1 MTITPRI
8 AAVSVNHNTSAYM
21 ELMLRSLLTRQSPA
35 WLHSVTVLDN
45 GSTDDTTE
53 LRAFADRNGVPIVAS
68 GYTTDTVHNS
78 HGEVLRQFVLRE
90 KDGTHL
96 LFLDADV
103 VFIEDDTV
111 ARLWRDLEARPDA
124 FGIGPRLTWDGVNEI
139 PQAARDANPDICDAR
154 LHPCCALIRNTPLF
168 RAVVE
173 TVGLSCVKVLWPERE
188 EYLDTFKL
196 MTRVMNTHGLRH
208 VFSGALVHHFFSV
221 SYRWDT
227 SELAVEKT
235 RRRDAW
241 LAEMRARDVGARP
254 GAFIN
259 P

>member
-1 MTITPRI
+1 MASTPRI

-21 ELMLRSLLTRQSPA
+21 ELMLRSLLARQSRA

-45 GSTDDTTE
+45 ASTDDTTG
-53 LRAFADRNGVPIVAS
+53 LRAFADRHAVPIVAS

-78 HGEVLRQFVLRE
+78 HGEVLRRFVLRE
-90 KDGTHL
+90 ADCSHF

-103 VFIEDDTV
+103 VFVEGDTV
-111 ARLWRDLEARPDA
+111 ATLWRELEARPDA

-168 RAVVE
+168 RTVVE
-173 TVGLSCVKVLWPERE
+173 TVGFSCVKELWPERE

-196 MTRVMNTHGLRH
+196 MTRVMNTHGLCH
-208 VFSGALVHHFFSV
+208 VRSSALVHHFFCV
-221 SYRWDT
+221 SYPWDPP
-227 SELAVEKT
+227 ELTADKA

-241 LAEMRARDVGARP
+241 LADLRARDADP
-254 GAFIN
+254 
-259 P
+259 